1 MNTNTTSIEGDIYMK
16 LPRLSILIP
25 LVLCAHAII
34 IFDLNELLDT
44 TSSLIGLAPLFSS
57 EAGEKDGELH

>member
-1 MNTNTTSIEGDIYMK
+1 MK